1 MKSGTWDFPQRAGP
15 APTRLWLAAML
26 VTIALAGCQSAGT
39 DDGIIR
45 TNEPSPSELTAFG
58 DTFKGLQTVAPVE
71 YYASDQA
78 VAEAKNQFRSENY
91 GNSGALFYKAV
102 QLAPNDGVAWLGL
115 AASCDRI
122 GRFDLSDK
130 AYRQAVRYLGATPEY
145 YNNLGY
151 SYLLRGKLQDARRNF
166 LKAYEIA
173 PNDPTVKNNLE
184 LLSSSVNNIER

>member
-1 MKSGTWDFPQRAGP
+1 MKWEKEDAADRAP
-15 APTRLWLAAML
+15 SPTRRWLAAMAMTIVL
-26 VTIALAGCQSAGT
+26 VGCQSTGT
-39 DDGIIR
+39 QDGIVR
-45 TNEPSPSELTAFG
+45 TNEPSPSEFTSFG
-58 DTFKGLQTVAPVE
+58 DTFKGLATIAPVE

-130 AYRQAVRYLGATPEY
+130 AYRQAFRHLGATPEY
-145 YNNLGY
+145 YNNVGY
-151 SYLLRGKLQDARRNF
+151 SYLLRGKLQEARRNF
-166 LKAYEIA
+166 LKAYELA

-184 LLSSSVNNIER
+184 LLASSVNNIER

>member
-1 MKSGTWDFPQRAGP
+1 MGKNPGNSGLGPMWQRLP
-15 APTRLWLAAML
+15 ILL
-26 VTIALAGCQSAGT
+26 VLVVLAGCQST
-39 DDGIIR
+39 DGDGIIR
-45 TNEPSPSELTAFG
+45 TNEPSPSEFTAFG
-58 DTFKGLQTVAPVE
+58 DTFKGLQTIAPVE

-78 VAEAKNQFRSENY
+78 VAEAMNQFRSENY

-122 GRFDLSDK
+122 RRFDLSDK
-130 AYRQAVRYLGATPEY
+130 AYRQALRYVGATPEY

-151 SYLLRGKLQDARRNF
+151 SYLLRGKLQDARKNF
-166 LKAYEIA
+166 LKAYELA

-184 LLSSSVNNIER
+184 LLASSVNSIGR

>member
-1 MKSGTWDFPQRAGP
+1 MKWETGGTLECTGP
-15 APTRLWLAAML
+15 VPMRRWLVAMA

-39 DDGIIR
+39 PDGIIR

-102 QLAPNDGVAWLGL
+102 QLAPNDGVAWMGL

-130 AYRQAVRYLGATPEY
+130 AYRQAFSRLGATPEY

-151 SYLLRGKLQDARRNF
+151 SYLLRGKLQEARRNF
-166 LKAYEIA
+166 LKAYELA

>member
-1 MKSGTWDFPQRAGP
+1 MKCETGWVPRQTGP
-15 APTRLWLAAML
+15 APMRRWLTAMAM
-26 VTIALAGCQSAGT
+26 TIVLAGCQSTGT
-39 DDGIIR
+39 QDGIVR
-45 TNEPSPSELTAFG
+45 TNEPSPSELTSFG
-58 DTFKGLQTVAPVE
+58 DTFKGLQTVSAVE

-130 AYRQAVRYLGATPEY
+130 AYRQAFRYLGATPEY
-145 YNNLGY
+145 YNNVGY
-151 SYLLRGKLQDARRNF
+151 SYLLRGKLQEARRNF
-166 LKAYEIA
+166 LKAYELA

-184 LLSSSVNNIER
+184 LLASSVDNIER